1 MLLRMEGS
9 FRFRSELCRSS
20 SAQPSRRS
28 SLSAFARTRSHSLC
42 QVSGMFRLEIFDQLP
57 FFAAVYADEG
67 ERHVV
72 NAKGD
77 QPPPQ
82 RGDHVIVLF
91 RNAGLKDVQFTR
103 VQTDAVVEFLRCR
116 ILRLAVRQKNLG
128 RAHFEN
134 DVADVRIADVA
145 EILRREQN
153 DSIHPSQRL
162 QPVAEPLPEDIV
174 SQICPRF
181 VERYQ
186 CRRAVESL
194 FNPAEQVQEDR
205 DHGLVVELEQ
215 VLRFEGQEPAGSENV
230 FVGIEQL
237 AERTGQR
244 VELEC
249 LTNVQILNVGAEFGE
264 RA

>member
-1 MLLRMEGS
+1 MKIL
-9 FRFRSELCRSS
+9 
-20 SAQPSRRS
+20 
-28 SLSAFARTRSHSLC
+28 
-42 QVSGMFRLEIFDQLP
+42 DQLP
-57 FFAAVYADEG
+57 FFPAVYADEG
-67 ERHVV
+67 ERDIV
-72 NAKGD
+72 NAEGN

-82 RGDHVIVLF
+82 RGDHVIVLL
-91 RNAGLKDVQFTR
+91 RNAGLKDVQFTG
-103 VQTDAVVEFLRCR
+103 VQADAVVEFLRSR

-128 RAHFEN
+128 RAHFE
-134 DVADVRIADVA
+134 DHVADVRIADVA

-153 DSIHPSQRL
+153 DSVHSSQRL
-162 QPVAEPLPEDIV
+162 QPVAEPLPEDVV

-181 VERYQ
+181 VERHQ
-186 CRRAVESL
+186 RRRAVQSL

-230 FVGIEQL
+230 FVGVEQL
-237 AERTGQR
+237 PERTGQR
-244 VELEC
+244 VELER